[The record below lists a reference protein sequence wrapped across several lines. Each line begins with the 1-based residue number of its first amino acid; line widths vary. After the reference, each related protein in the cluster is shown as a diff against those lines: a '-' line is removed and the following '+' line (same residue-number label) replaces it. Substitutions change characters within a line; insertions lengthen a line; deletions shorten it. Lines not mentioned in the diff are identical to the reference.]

1 MQKLKNVIKA
11 SAASILL
18 AYGIS
23 SCAATSTAIDHSDL
37 DAESKM
43 SNSIFLD
50 PLDMGDKTIYVQ
62 IKNTSTENLS
72 NLTAA
77 LKDNLRNG
85 GYEVVNDPHKA
96 HDLLQVNILQY
107 GAAKTPEEVWK
118 SMNSGYGSVM
128 TGALAGIGV
137 GVLSGSAAWGVGVG
151 LGVAAA
157 SWIADQMV
165 KDKAYSLITDV
176 QVSVQK
182 PDKSWKRYNTR
193 VASEVDKVNLK
204 FNEAKPVL
212 VEQLS
217 REIAGIFVSNN

>member
-1 MQKLKNVIKA
+1 MQNLKKIVKVSVI
-11 SAASILL
+11 SIIFG
-18 AYGIS
+18 YGVS
-23 SCAATSTAIDHSDL
+23 SCAATSTVIDHSDL
-37 DAESKM
+37 HAESKM

-62 IKNTSTENLS
+62 MRNTSTENLN

-96 HDLLQVNILQY
+96 HEILQVNILQY

-118 SMNSGYGSVM
+118 SMHSGYGSVM
-128 TGALAGIGV
+128 TGALAGVGV

-157 SWIADQMV
+157 SWIADEMV
-165 KDKAYSLITDV
+165 KDKAYSLITDI
-176 QVSVQK
+176 QISVQK
-182 PDKSWKRYNTR
+182 PDKSWKKYTTR
-193 VASEVDKVNLK
+193 VASVVDKVNLK

-217 REIAGIFVSNN
+217 REIAGVFVNND

>member
-1 MQKLKNVIKA
+1 MQKLKKMVKM
-11 SAASILL
+11 SVVSILL
-18 AYGIS
+18 VYGVS
-23 SCAATSTAIDHSDL
+23 SCAATSTMMDHSDL
-37 DAESKM
+37 HAESKM

-77 LKDNLRNG
+77 LKDDLRNG
-85 GYEVVNDPHKA
+85 GYDVVNDPHKA

-107 GAAKTPEEVWK
+107 GAAKNPDEVWK
-118 SMNSGYGSVM
+118 SMHSGYGSVM
-128 TGALAGIGV
+128 TGALAGVGV

-157 SWIADQMV
+157 SWMADQMI

-176 QVSVQK
+176 QVSVQR
-182 PDKSWKRYNTR
+182 PDKSWKKYNTR
-193 VASEVDKVNLK
+193 VASVVDKVNLK
-204 FNEAKPVL
+204 FEEAKPVL